1 MRQRKRWTY
10 LQIKKTDSVIEEMAD
25 KKATVPSKSNPNT
38 KKQINGKNEVVKSKE
53 VSEDTKKNKKAAE
66 IKPS

>member
-1 MRQRKRWTY
+1 VD
-10 LQIKKTDSVIEEMAD
+10 LSSDKKTDNVIEEMAD

-53 VSEDTKKNKKAAE
+53 VSEDTKKN
-66 IKPS
+66 